1 MAYKLY
7 VTEKAERDLDDIIK
21 YIITELCNEPAA
33 ANLLKEIERRYDML
47 EENPHIYPMCQ
58 QVLLAA
64 RGYRKVI
71 INGYVL
77 IIRIDKEAG
86 IVYIERF
93 FSRLEDYA
101 EKL

>member
-1 MAYKLY
+1 MAYKLIIS
-7 VTEKAERDLDDIIK
+7 EKAEHDLDDIIA
-21 YIITELCNEPAA
+21 YIVEELCNEPAA
-33 ANLLKEIERRYDML
+33 ANLLKEIECRYDML
-47 EENPHIYPMCQ
+47 EVNPHIYPICQ
-58 QVLLAA
+58 QILLSV
-64 RGYRKVI
+64 RGYRKVV

-77 IIRIDKEAG
+77 IIRIDEAAG

>member
-1 MAYKLY
+1 MAYKLII
-7 VTEKAERDLDDIIK
+7 TEKAESDLDGIIA
-21 YIITELCNEPAA
+21 YIMQDLCNETAA
-33 ANLLKEIERRYDML
+33 AHLLIEVEKRYDML
-47 EENPHIYPMCQ
+47 ETNPHIFPVCQ
-58 QVLLAA
+58 QLLLSV

-71 INGYVL
+71 INNYIL
-77 IIRIDKEAG
+77 IIRIDEDAR